1 LIFVFRL
8 EAASI
13 LSKFTFTHEI
23 LELLA
28 ALNHQLYCEAMTAR
42 GFKYG
47 PVRDDTLHTRPLLTD
62 YANLP
67 EEAKQNNREAV
78 QNITENLHAVGCTL
92 SSAPADEY
100 SLMPADIEVMAKLE
114 HRRYV
119 ENAIHYGWRYG
130 PQFDADKKLNPT
142 LVPWEALNPSQL
154 QEEFPDLYTKLGPGP
169 LPEAERQKDREPVS
183 YYPILLKRAGL
194 VIVKVHD

>member
-1 LIFVFRL
+1 MKTKIT
-8 EAASI
+8 EY
-13 LSKFTFTHEI
+13 TFTPGT
-23 LELLA
+23 LERLA

-78 QNITENLHAVGCTL
+78 QNITENLRAVGCTL
-92 SSAPADEY
+92 SSGVEDEY
-100 SLMPADIEVMAKLE
+100 TLTPADIEIMAKLE
-114 HRRYV
+114 HRRYL
-119 ENAIHYGWRYG
+119 ENAIRNGWCYG
-130 PQFDADKKLNPT
+130 PQFDADKKFNPT
-142 LVPWEALNPSQL
+142 LVPWEVLSPSQL
-154 QEEFPDLYTKLGPGP
+154 RQEFPDLYTKLGPGP

-183 YYPILLKRAGL
+183 HYPMLLKRAGL
-194 VIVKVHD
+194 VIVKDHD